1 LENCEHAR
9 DRRRAKISALLVWK
23 FIAWLCT
30 FNVWNMLLRA
40 PPDEENALRRA
51 GAGTG
56 LAGLPRPA
64 VAPRGRSA
72 DQILID
78 AGARPI

>member
-1 LENCEHAR
+1 MRGIDGEQKSRLWN
-9 DRRRAKISALLVWK
+9 
-23 FIAWLCT
+23 FIVWLCT
-30 FNVWNMLLRA
+30 FDSLSMLLRA